1 MVVGNRF
8 RSNEWCAGVT
18 REKTV
23 WLRGIEVAVLADTE
37 VRETW
42 AKVLRATTARHVCRV
57 RTGFNIDTMMILE
70 SRTMVVNEV
79 LTGEL
84 DEVTFLGSGG
94 R

>member
-8 RSNEWCAGVT
+8 RSNEWRAGVT

-42 AKVLRATTARHVCRV
+42 VKVLRATTARHVCRA
-57 RTGFNIDTMMILE
+57 RTGFKIDTMTILE